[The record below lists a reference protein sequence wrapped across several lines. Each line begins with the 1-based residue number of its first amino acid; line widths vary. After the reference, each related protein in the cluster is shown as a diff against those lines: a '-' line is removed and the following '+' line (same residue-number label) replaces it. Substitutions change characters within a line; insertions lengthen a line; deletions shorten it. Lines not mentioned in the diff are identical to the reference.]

1 VLFKKNICTA
11 NQLFP
16 MLKKV
21 LYLLLLFFA
30 VTWFACKKVDIQF
43 GDQFLDNGYTQII
56 KIDSFAAELSTVYVD
71 SFTTSASGAA
81 MIGGYTDA
89 VFGKINTSTY
99 FEFAPPTYVDSFAG
113 TTFDSIA
120 LIVQPTGTY
129 IGDTT
134 KPIHIEVNRLA
145 EAIVPY
151 DNNATLLFN
160 TNSFNVMPALLG
172 SKNVVVRP
180 TTGEPLSIKLDDNF
194 GKDLLRK
201 FGDPNDADVKTADAF
216 LQYFYGLRVS
226 SATNSAMIF
235 NCKDSA
241 VIRVYYKKPGLYTE
255 NRTLDFILNN
265 SAHQFNH
272 VDIDRSAAVLK
283 DLPAKK
289 EIPSADLNNSAYTM
303 FTGGAMVKMRFP
315 SVREILKMP
324 SYAKILKATLTVR
337 PLRGSYGAGS
347 YTLPPQMR
355 LATTTQLN
363 QIGADIYLYNSS
375 GYVETLT
382 GDLIVDELYGENTSY
397 SYDVTAYIRSVV
409 ADASINGNGLLL
421 LPPSGTYLT
430 QFGRLAIGNRN
441 NAGGK
446 TELSIVY
453 AAVQ

>member
-21 LYLLLLFFA
+21 LYLFLLFFA

-180 TTGEPLSIKLDDNF
+180 TT
-194 GKDLLRK
+194 
-201 FGDPNDADVKTADAF
+201 
-216 LQYFYGLRVS
+216 
-226 SATNSAMIF
+226 
-235 NCKDSA
+235 
-241 VIRVYYKKPGLYTE
+241 
-255 NRTLDFILNN
+255 
-265 SAHQFNH
+265 
-272 VDIDRSAAVLK
+272 
-283 DLPAKK
+283 
-289 EIPSADLNNSAYTM
+289 
-303 FTGGAMVKMRFP
+303 
-315 SVREILKMP
+315 
-324 SYAKILKATLTVR
+324 
-337 PLRGSYGAGS
+337 
-347 YTLPPQMR
+347 
-355 LATTTQLN
+355 
-363 QIGADIYLYNSS
+363 
-375 GYVETLT
+375 
-382 GDLIVDELYGENTSY
+382 
-397 SYDVTAYIRSVV
+397 
-409 ADASINGNGLLL
+409 AS
-421 LPPSGTYLT
+421 
-430 QFGRLAIGNRN
+430 R
-441 NAGGK
+441 
-446 TELSIVY
+446 
-453 AAVQ
+453 